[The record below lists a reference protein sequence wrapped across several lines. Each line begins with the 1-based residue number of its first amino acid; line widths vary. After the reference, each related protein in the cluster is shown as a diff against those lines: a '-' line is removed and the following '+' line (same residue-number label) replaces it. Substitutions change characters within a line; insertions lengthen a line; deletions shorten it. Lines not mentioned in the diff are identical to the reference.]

1 MRNRFKLA
9 AGGVGVAA
17 VAASVV
23 LTGGTS
29 AYFYDLEKSTG
40 NQIEACDFDL
50 TWRSSNLKAV
60 SQAPSSQA
68 SATRTNG
75 DGFLNGADGAFTL
88 ANLQPGDA
96 YSVQLNVRNAGSCAG
111 ELYMDVDQHVDLE
124 NRLTEPEAAAG
135 DADQSG
141 DIGETVQAKVRLDGY
156 KTLHEGSLASFAEAL
171 PTLLDDDFAGK
182 DEHSLVVTFAV
193 PESGTAGTENVI
205 MTDSYSFD
213 LDFAVTQKGHAPT
226 GNLG

>member
-111 ELYMDVDQHVDLE
+111 GLYTDVDQHGTPVLVT
-124 NRLTEPEAAAG
+124 RG
-135 DADQSG
+135 DANDDADPSP
-141 DIGETVQAKVRLDGY
+141 
-156 KTLHEGSLASFAEAL
+156 LATEA
-171 PTLLDDDFAGK
+171 
-182 DEHSLVVTFAV
+182 VVGVARFAV
-193 PESGTAGTENVI
+193 PHVGYLVQSASTPVGIGVLLALVALSLVRPRTPRARPA
-205 MTDSYSFD
+205 
-213 LDFAVTQKGHAPT
+213 LAAVPA
-226 GNLG
+226 